1 MKNALTVLSS
11 TEAPTMS
18 SVEMVEYINALAAAA
33 DKADSIQEL
42 DKCLRLIEDFRRS
55 VSVSYHPIC
64 KVIYCHVN
72 SLICQK
78 IADCQSDDYEQGVY
92 VIEFDD
98 GFVKIGMTATSFS
111 KRMQTISHQTAA
123 KILRA
128 EFIECDMASK
138 VESDLHRHLAAYR
151 GNGEFFKVDFD
162 GCLSIAKAWATKCQG
177 KKKK

>member
-78 IADCQSDDYEQGVY
+78 SQ
-92 VIEFDD
+92 
-98 GFVKIGMTATSFS
+98 
-111 KRMQTISHQTAA
+111 
-123 KILRA
+123 
-128 EFIECDMASK
+128 
-138 VESDLHRHLAAYR
+138 
-151 GNGEFFKVDFD
+151 
-162 GCLSIAKAWATKCQG
+162 IAKAMIMNKG
-177 KKKK
+177 FMSSSLMMGS